1 MKLIPN
7 TDGPILLKRSRLF
20 LLTVI
25 AMLMGQCATTLA
37 QSEQSDAIDGFI
49 APFRSIELSSDEAG
63 AIAELT
69 VEEGDL
75 VETGGTVAKLDD
87 RVQELQVE
95 IAEELAQ
102 TTSQLIAANQLL
114 EKRKEISR
122 RLDELKQRGH
132 ASQSEIIRAEMELS
146 IAQAKVLAAKEEKAV
161 REIEL
166 RRAEVQLARRTI
178 SSPFDGIVAKI
189 HRREGEFL
197 SPLHPEVATIIQVD
211 KLLAS
216 FAIMSDQL
224 DRFEINQE
232 HTIRLENGSLV
243 KGSVYRIGVETD
255 SQSGT
260 VDIKLL
266 IQNPTMKLRS
276 GESCSLSF

>member
-7 TDGPILLKRSRLF
+7 TDGPILLKRSRIF

-25 AMLMGQCATTLA
+25 TMLMGQCATTLA

-166 RRAEVQLARRTI
+166 RRAEVQLDRRTI

-216 FAIMSDQL
+216 FAIMSNQL

-276 GESCSLSF
+276 GESFSLSF